1 MTVLPSPPKIRSVE
15 VGVWLRPDPCTRRD
29 RLQRKESTMSDPV
42 SRRQFLGAT
51 AAGGVLLA
59 GHLRAGALM
68 AAEGEGWPELP
79 PVKIYKVYVGR
90 TGGIY
95 LSRPTAE
102 IEKFEKHLADLEK
115 RLGDVKFIGGEL
127 VPPGEVAQVIAKL
140 KDADGVLLFHLS
152 GHGGGAPKQAMDQ
165 IIDVGLQTAVFS
177 QPFSGHG
184 WMYFPQWRK
193 AGKKV
198 ILLPTSD
205 WKELDQVAALMRV
218 APRMRQTKLIAVG
231 PPQGTAAAC
240 AFDQVK
246 KRLGTQV
253 IPIDNDVVI
262 EAHQA
267 VDLKAAEAEAE
278 KYWVSQ
284 AKEIVEPTREEIV
297 NSARMY
303 LAVKDLMI
311 KHGARAITSSHCM
324 GAPAKGCLTF
334 SKLNDLGMVG
344 ACEGD
349 MDSTL
354 TMLMFGYAFG
364 VPGFI
369 TDPVFDTSQNAL
381 IHFHCTCA
389 TKMDGPAGKRL
400 PFTIRTQSDSERG
413 VSLDVEQRIGQPVTC
428 AKLINLDT
436 MLISTGK
443 IFKITHDELGCRTQF
458 WTEVADA
465 DRMFHNWG
473 EGILQGGTMTLL
485 HRAVFYGD
493 HMQSIQDLGVLMGFK
508 VVEEGGA

>member
-1 MTVLPSPPKIRSVE
+1 
-15 VGVWLRPDPCTRRD
+15 
-29 RLQRKESTMSDPV
+29 MSDSF

-51 AAGGVLLA
+51 AAGSILLA
-59 GHLRAGALM
+59 GHLRGQ
-68 AAEGEGWPELP
+68 AAQVAQAEGWPVPP
-79 PVKIYKVYVGR
+79 PVKIYKVYIGR

-95 LSRPTAE
+95 LSRPTDE
-102 IEKFEKHLADLEK
+102 IGKFEKYLAGLEQ

-127 VPPGEVAQVIAKL
+127 VPPAEVPKVVANL

-165 IIDVGLQTAVFS
+165 IIDAGLQTAVFS

-193 AGKKV
+193 DGKKV
-198 ILLPTSD
+198 VLLPTSD
-205 WKELDQVAALMRV
+205 WSELDRIVGLMRV
-218 APRMRQTKLIAVG
+218 APRMRQTRIIVVRG
-231 PPQGTAAAC
+231 PQGTAAAC
-240 AFDQVK
+240 SAEEVK
-246 KRLGTQV
+246 KRLGTEI
-253 IPIDNDVVI
+253 IPVTV
-262 EAHQA
+262 EETLKLHEA
-267 VDLKAAEAEAE
+267 VDPKAAEAEAE
-278 KYWVSQ
+278 KYWISQ
-284 AKEIVEPTREEIV
+284 AKDIVEPSREEII
-297 NSARMY
+297 NSARFY
-303 LAVKDLMI
+303 LAMKDLMI
-311 KHGARAITSSHCM
+311 RHGARAIASSGCM
-324 GAPAKGCLTF
+324 GKPAKGCLTF
-334 SKLNDLGMVG
+334 SKLNDMGLVG

-354 TMLMFGYAFG
+354 TMLMFAYAFG

-369 TDPVFDTSQNAL
+369 TDPVFDTSENAL

-400 PFTIRTQSDSERG
+400 PFIIRTQSDSERG

-428 AKLINLDT
+428 AKFINLDT

-458 WTEVADA
+458 WTRVANA
-465 DRMFHNWG
+465 DSMFHNWG
-473 EGILQGGTMTLL
+473 MDILKGGTMALL

-493 HMQSIQDLGVLMGFK
+493 HFQDIQRLGVLMGFN
-508 VVEEGGA
+508 VVEEA